1 MKKLIMMVA
10 GLAMLTASANAGPI
24 MIPVTPPEDFT
35 YTRSNRPG
43 FVTGK
48 LYQMGV
54 EMKNHEKKTYPG
66 VFAGWVVVR
75 NREKGDTA
83 DKLVSGHIV
92 YGDIYAVFTGD
103 HTTLLYKTPSNW
115 FIMAK

>member
-10 GLAMLTASANAGPI
+10 GLAMLTASANAGLI
-24 MIPVTPPEDFT
+24 MIPVTPPEDFFT

-43 FVTGK
+43 FVTDK

-54 EMKNHEKKTYPG
+54 EMKTYPG